1 MKPIT
6 ILLAFFS
13 LIITGCKDLEEV
25 NGNYD
30 ITTVGENDYSTHDI
44 TLSIEMG
51 EENKISGKSAC
62 NQYFGNFTNFKK
74 NQVEIGALA
83 GTKMYCNDLAKIE
96 NDYLS
101 HLSKV
106 AFVNTTK
113 TGLDLLDKAG
123 NLIIVAV
130 KKEKE

>member
-1 MKPIT
+1 MKPFS

-13 LIITGCKDLEEV
+13 LMITSCKDLEEV
-25 NGNYD
+25 NGDYD
-30 ITTVGENDYSTHDI
+30 ITTVGNKDYSEYEI

-51 EENKISGKSAC
+51 EKNRISGKSAC
-62 NQYFGNFTNFKK
+62 NQYFGDFTNPKK
-74 NQVEIGALA
+74 NQVEIGTLA
-83 GTKMYCNDLAKIE
+83 GTKMYCNELSKIE
-96 NDYLS
+96 EDYKT